1 MLAQLMRLHLMSP
14 NVLITTTTGPPPATE
29 SAWNLRR
36 WGLLAVLC
44 LVLFL
49 DGLDV
54 SMVGVALPAIGDAL
68 GLSTTSLQ
76 WIVSGYVLGY
86 GGLLLLGGRTA
97 DLLGR
102 RRVFL
107 VALAAFAIASLLG
120 GMVDSGP
127 LLIATRFVKGV
138 SAAFTAPT
146 GLSIIT
152 TNFAE
157 GPVRNR
163 ALSIYTVFGASGFS
177 SGLVFGGL
185 MAGLG
190 WRWTFLFSAPI
201 ALVALAAGLALI
213 PRDRP
218 ADKQG
223 HDVLGAA
230 LLTGGMMLL
239 VYSLVAAPESG
250 WGSPSTI
257 GLLSAAIV
265 ALALFVVLERRIAH
279 PLVRLGILRSGPVA
293 RANLALVTMMGTY
306 LSFQFV
312 LTLFLQSVLGWSP
325 LKMALALLPAGLL
338 VVGSAPFSSRLIARF
353 GTARMIAA
361 SLASLSLA
369 YLLFL
374 GADSSPDYV
383 TQILPSVLLIG
394 AGFGLGFSAINVQ
407 ATTGIDDTE
416 QGLAAGLVQTS
427 GQVGAALMLAVTTA
441 LITAGGPTGDAGS
454 AAPAQAL
461 AAFRPGLLLV
471 TAVALGGLVIVML
484 PAIRGL
490 RATVLERRAGATP
503 TAQDWAEP
511 APVEE
516 LVAAAA
522 ATTAA
527 QER

>member
-1 MLAQLMRLHLMSP
+1 MSP
-14 NVLITTTTGPPPATE
+14 FVTITATTAPPATAVD
-29 SAWNLRR
+29 STWSLRR

-68 GLSTTSLQ
+68 GLSTSSLQ

-107 VALAAFAIASLLG
+107 LALAAFAIASVLG
-120 GMVDSGP
+120 GLVDSGP
-127 LLIATRFVKGV
+127 LLIATRFVKGI

-152 TNFAE
+152 TSFAE

-201 ALVALAAGLALI
+201 AVVALIGGLALI

-218 ADKQG
+218 VGRQG
-223 HDVLGAA
+223 HDILGAA

-239 VYSLVAAPESG
+239 VYTLVAAPDAG

-257 GLLSAAIV
+257 GMLAAALA
-265 ALALFVVLERRIAH
+265 ALALFVAVERRTAH
-279 PLVRLGILRSGPVA
+279 PLVRLGILRSGAIA
-293 RANLALVTMMGTY
+293 RANVALVTMMGSY
-306 LSFQFV
+306 ISFQFV
-312 LTLFLQSVLGWSP
+312 LTLFLQSALGWSP
-325 LKMALALLPAGLL
+325 LKMALALLPAGVL
-338 VVGSAPFSSRLIARF
+338 VVASAPFSGRLIDRF
-353 GTARMIAA
+353 GTARMIGAA
-361 SLASLSLA
+361 LASLSLG

-374 GADSSPDYV
+374 RADASPDYV
-383 TQILPSVLLIG
+383 TSILPSVLLIG

-407 ATTGIDDTE
+407 ATTGVDDDE

-427 GQVGAALMLAVTTA
+427 GQVGAALVLAVTTA
-441 LITAGGPTGDAGS
+441 LITSDAGP
-454 AAPAQAL
+454 AAGTPAQAL
-461 AAFRPGLLLV
+461 DAFRPGL
-471 TAVALGGLVIVML
+471 I
-484 PAIRGL
+484 
-490 RATVLERRAGATP
+490 
-503 TAQDWAEP
+503 
-511 APVEE
+511 
-516 LVAAAA
+516 LVAAIAVA
-522 ATTAA
+522 GLVVVLQPAWRSMRAPRLQGA
-527 QER
+527 PQPAEQPIDS

>member
-1 MLAQLMRLHLMSP
+1 MVDR
-14 NVLITTTTGPPPATE
+14 VTTTSTDTVSSSTHDPAW
-29 SAWNLRR
+29 SPRR

-54 SMVGVALPAIGDAL
+54 SMVGVALPAIGEAL
-68 GLSTTSLQ
+68 DLSTSSLQ

-107 VALAAFAIASLLG
+107 IALAAFAVASILG
-120 GMVDSGP
+120 GLVDSGP
-127 LLIATRFVKGV
+127 LLIASRFVKGV

-152 TNFAE
+152 TSFAE
-157 GPVRNR
+157 GRVRNR

-201 ALVALAAGLALI
+201 ALVALIGGLALI

-218 ADKQG
+218 VAKQG

-239 VYSLVAAPESG
+239 VYALVAAPDSG
-250 WGSPSTI
+250 WGSLSTI
-257 GLLSAAIV
+257 ARLTAAV
-265 ALALFVVLERRIAH
+265 AALALFVVVERRTAH
-279 PLVRLGILRSGPVA
+279 PLVRLGILRSGAIA
-293 RANLALVTMMGTY
+293 RANVALVTMMGSY
-306 LSFQFV
+306 ISFQFV
-312 LTLFLQSVLGWSP
+312 LTLFLQSTLGWSP

-338 VVGSAPFSSRLIARF
+338 VVASAPFSSRLITRF

-361 SLASLSLA
+361 SLASLSLG

-374 GADSSPDYV
+374 RADASPDYV
-383 TQILPSVLLIG
+383 TSILPSVLLIG

-407 ATTGIDDTE
+407 ATTGVEDAE

-427 GQVGAALMLAVTTA
+427 GQIGAALVLAVTTA
-441 LITAGGPTGDAGS
+441 LVTSGGGGGDGS
-454 AAPAQAL
+454 AAQAL
-461 AAFRPGLLLV
+461 AAFRPGLVLV
-471 TAVALGGLVIVML
+471 AAVALAGLVIVLL
-484 PAIRGL
+484 PAIRGV
-490 RATVLERRAGATP
+490 RAAGARRQPET
-503 TAQDWAEP
+503 THESAGWDEP
-511 APVEE
+511 VTVDE
-516 LVAAAA
+516 LAGVGPAASSLG
-522 ATTAA
+522 
-527 QER
+527 R